1 MNRWQALYRSYHPIV
16 WTLLLGTVL
25 ANVASSMALPF
36 LAVYLSRT
44 TEMSPLLIGITIGVG
59 PLASTFGGFIG
70 GNLSDRF
77 GRKKVMLAA
86 LFTWTLV
93 FAGFAL
99 STAVWAF
106 VLLNALNGLCRS
118 FFEPSSQ
125 ALIADLTPQDRRLK
139 AFGLRYTAINIGAT
153 VGPLIGAYLAFLSAN
168 LAFFITSF
176 VYLVY
181 AIALSY
187 MMSKIPFENDAPKG
201 DKVTF
206 RSALKVMRRDVPLRY
221 YLLGGILVNLGY
233 SQVNSTLPQHV
244 ELTVADGVA
253 LYSVLLSF
261 NAVVCVLLQMP
272 LSHWAQKGTLVRTM
286 VTGVSLFALGYVLF
300 AVAWNWPTYLLAM
313 FVLTLGEILVFP
325 NTSVF
330 IDQLAEGNGM
340 RGTYFGAFT
349 FRSIGHFIGPFA
361 GGYVLQTIGGHWLYG
376 MCAVV
381 VLSSAL
387 CFKAGQKR
395 YLEGLSWKRSETF
408 TA

>member
-1 MNRWQALYRSYHPIV
+1 MNRWQTLFRSYHPIV
-16 WTLLLGTVL
+16 WTLLLGTVM
-25 ANVASSMALPF
+25 ANMASSMALPF

-86 LFTWTLV
+86 LYTWALV
-93 FAGFAL
+93 FVGFAL
-99 STAVWAF
+99 SSAVWAF

-153 VGPLIGAYLAFLSAN
+153 LGPLVGAYLAFVSAN
-168 LAFFITSF
+168 LAFFITAI
-176 VYLVY
+176 VYLLY
-181 AIALSY
+181 ALALSY
-187 MMSKIPFENDAPKG
+187 LMAKISFEIDAGKQE
-201 DKVTF
+201 KVTF
-206 RSALKVMRRDVPLRY
+206 RSAMNVMRRDVPLRY

-233 SQVNSTLPQHV
+233 SQVSSTLPQHV
-244 ELTVADGVA
+244 GMTIADGVT

-261 NAVVCVLLQMP
+261 NAIVCVLLQMP
-272 LSHWAQKGTLVRTM
+272 LSHWAQKGTLVRAM
-286 VTGVSLFALGYVLF
+286 VTGVSLFALGYLLF
-300 AVAWNWPTYLLAM
+300 AVAWNWPTYILAM
-313 FVLTLGEILVFP
+313 LVLTLGEILVFP

-330 IDQLAEGNGM
+330 IDQLAENGM
-340 RGTYFGAFT
+340 RGTYFGAFQ

-361 GGYVLQTIGGHWLYG
+361 GGFVLQTIGGHWLYG
-376 MCAVV
+376 LCAAVV
-381 VLSSAL
+381 ISSAL
-387 CFKAGQKR
+387 CFAAGQKR
-395 YLEGLSWKRSETF
+395 YLEGLSWKKTETF

>member
-1 MNRWQALYRSYHPIV
+1 M
-16 WTLLLGTVL
+16 
-25 ANVASSMALPF
+25 
-36 LAVYLSRT
+36 
-44 TEMSPLLIGITIGVG
+44 G
-59 PLASTFGGFIG
+59 PLAQTFGGFIG

-77 GRKKVMLAA
+77 GRKNVMRAA
-86 LFTWTLV
+86 LFTWSLV

-99 STAVWAF
+99 SNAVWAF
-106 VLLNALNGLCRS
+106 VVLNILNGLCRS

-125 ALIADLTPQDRRLK
+125 ALIADLTPQERRLK
-139 AFGLRYTAINIGAT
+139 AFGQRDTAINIGAT

-168 LAFFITSF
+168 LAFFITAS
-176 VYLVY
+176 VYLAY
-181 AIALSY
+181 ALALSY
-187 MMSKIPFENDAPKG
+187 MMSRIPFESDADKRE
-201 DKVTF
+201 KVTF
-206 RSALKVMRRDVPLRY
+206 RSALRVMRRDVPLRY

-244 ELTVADGVA
+244 EMTVTDGVA

-286 VTGVSLFALGYVLF
+286 VTGVSLFALGYALF
-300 AVAWNWPTYLLAM
+300 AVAWNWPMYLLAM

-330 IDQLAEGNGM
+330 IDQLAENGM

-361 GGYVLQTIGGHWLYG
+361 GGFVLQTIGGHWLYG
-376 MCAVV
+376 LCAVV
-381 VLSSAL
+381 VISSAL
-387 CFKAGQKR
+387 CFAAGQKR
-395 YLEGLSWKRSETF
+395 YLEGLSWKKSETF